1 MNWIV
6 GILLV
11 GGAFFFAIALWRRE
25 TGPNY
30 HGLEL
35 PGGAMPAPARELV

>member
-1 MNWIV
+1 MI
-6 GILLV
+6 IFFAAMAC
-11 GGAFFFAIALWRRE
+11 GAFFFAIALWRRE
-25 TGPNY
+25 TGPNH